1 MGLRVQVNA
10 ESRHFD
16 NQRIMKNAYHYLI
29 ERILPSRI
37 SYRLALS
44 YILIL
49 SLFILVVIRS
59 VSQVQEVS
67 RRSQEFASQDLQK
80 LLQVQ
85 NLALDIEGSTS
96 ALVLIFNA
104 TQEKRKPAYDA
115 IDAKKKHIDELIQQ
129 LSAESDD
136 EAQLICLQRLSSTH
150 QEYRQSYLNLF
161 DEIELDNTEGAKLV
175 FETQVAPARQAFLSE
190 SNVLLELAK
199 QRIRQRQAEEQED
212 LAQLKLHILA
222 ISVLIVLSGMALA
235 FITQSSVV
243 QPLSMLEHSALRIA
257 SGDYN
262 SKMPTTRTTEVA
274 QVSHALNIMTDAIAS
289 REAEIEQLAYY
300 DSLSNLP
307 NRTRLLT
314 MFSQQNLQH
323 HAMILMDIARLKIV
337 NETLGFGT
345 GDTLIVET
353 SQRLQRALG
362 KHSEKKTFLAK
373 FSGGQFAL
381 FCADNSDS
389 YTQNLV
395 EQIIHDIQLELNVP
409 VQCGSYSIDVNLV
422 FGSAIANS
430 ESNNLTTLIRNA
442 EVALYAAKERSE
454 TFAWYSDAQEASRL
468 SHLSLLSDL
477 RSAIQNNEL
486 QMWLQPKIRLND
498 MHCYGFE
505 ALVRWQHPK
514 RGFISP
520 IEFVP
525 FAERAGYISHI
536 TNWMLEQAVQTLA
549 QWKNRYP
556 QLSIAVNVSTNDLRD
571 QKLPERVK
579 QLIHQYQISPM
590 NLQLE
595 LTESGIMENPDDAIP
610 LLHSLRATGIGLS
623 IDDFG
628 TGHSSLAYLQKLPV
642 SELKIDRSFVIDIDQ
657 QESTQKLVK
666 TIVEMGHSLG
676 LHVIAEG
683 IETQA
688 ERDTLIK
695 LSCDSMQGYFASK
708 PLHGST
714 LGDWLTSLP
723 HNQNRQHS

>member
-1 MGLRVQVNA
+1 
-10 ESRHFD
+10 
-16 NQRIMKNAYHYLI
+16 MKNAYLYFI

-44 YILIL
+44 YLLIL
-49 SLFILVVIRS
+49 CLFIIVVVRS
-59 VSQVQEVS
+59 VTQVQEVS

-115 IDAKKKHIDELIQQ
+115 IDAKKKHIDELIQK

-136 EAQLICLQRLSSTH
+136 EVQLICLQRLAVTH

-161 DEIELDNTEGAKLV
+161 DEIELDNPDGAKQV

-190 SNVLLELAK
+190 SNVLLDLAK
-199 QRIRQRQAEEQED
+199 QRIQQRQEEEQED
-212 LAQLKLHILA
+212 LERLKLQILA
-222 ISVLIVLSGMALA
+222 ISVLAVLSGIVLA

-243 QPLSMLEHSALRIA
+243 QPLSMLEQSALRIA
-257 SGDYN
+257 AGDYG
-262 SKMPTTRTTEVA
+262 SKVPPTRTTEVA

-307 NRTRLLT
+307 NRTRLLRK
-314 MFSQQNLQH
+314 FEQQDLQL
-323 HAMILMDIARLKIV
+323 HAMILMDVARLKIV

-353 SQRLQRALG
+353 SQRLQRALS
-362 KHSEKKTFLAK
+362 HHTDTMTFLAK

-381 FCADNSDS
+381 FCAAKPDS
-389 YTQNLV
+389 ESNTKRLV
-395 EQIIHDIQLELNVP
+395 EQIISDIKLELNIP
-409 VQCGSYSIDVNLV
+409 VQCGSYSVDVNLV
-422 FGSAIANS
+422 FGIALANS
-430 ESNNLTTLIRNA
+430 ETKNLATLIRNA
-442 EVALYAAKERSE
+442 EVALYAAKEHSE
-454 TFAWYSDAQEASRL
+454 TSAWYSDAQEASRL
-468 SHLSLLSDL
+468 GHLSLLSDL

-486 QMWLQPKIRLND
+486 QMWLQPKIHLHDLR
-498 MHCYGFE
+498 CYGFE
-505 ALVRWQHPK
+505 ALVRWQHPQ

-520 IEFVP
+520 IEFIP
-525 FAERAGYISHI
+525 FAERAGYISHV
-536 TNWMLEQAVQTLA
+536 TNWMLQQAAQTLA
-549 QWKNRYP
+549 SWQSRYP
-556 QLSIAVNVSTNDLRD
+556 HLSIAVNVSTNDLRD
-571 QKLPERVK
+571 QQFPERVR
-579 QLIHQYQISPM
+579 QLIQQYQLRPE

-595 LTESGIMENPDDAIP
+595 LTESGIMENPDNAIP
-610 LLHSLRATGIGLS
+610 LLQTLRATGIGLS

-657 QESTQKLVK
+657 QDSTQKLVR
-666 TIVEMGHSLG
+666 TIVEMGHGLD

-695 LSCDSMQGYFASK
+695 LGCDSIQGYFASK
-708 PLHGST
+708 PLHGNS
-714 LGDWLTSLP
+714 LEQWLQSLP
-723 HNQNRQHS
+723 ADGA

>member
-1 MGLRVQVNA
+1 
-10 ESRHFD
+10 
-16 NQRIMKNAYHYLI
+16 MKNAYHYVI
-29 ERILPSRI
+29 EHLLPSRI
-37 SYRLALS
+37 SYRLTLS

-49 SLFILVVIRS
+49 GLFVFAVVRS

-129 LSAESDD
+129 LSTESND
-136 EAQLICLQRLSSTH
+136 EAQSICLQRLALTH

-161 DEIELDNTEGAKLV
+161 DEIELDNPEGAKRV

-190 SNVLLELAK
+190 SNILLDLAK
-199 QRIRQRQAEEQED
+199 RRIKQRQEEEQRD
-212 LAQLKLHILA
+212 LEQLKLHILG
-222 ISVLIVLSGMALA
+222 ISVLTVLAGITLA
-235 FITQSSVV
+235 FVTQSSVV
-243 QPLSMLEHSALRIA
+243 SPLRMLEHSALRIA
-257 SGDYN
+257 SGDYH
-262 SKMPTTRTTEVA
+262 SKVPSTRTTEVA

-300 DSLSNLP
+300 DGLSNLP

-353 SQRLQRALG
+353 SQSLQRALS
-362 KHSEKKTFLAK
+362 KHSDKMVFLTK

-381 FCADNSDS
+381 FCAANVDSD
-389 YTQNLV
+389 TRNFV
-395 EQIIHDIQLELNVP
+395 EQIIRDIQLELHLP

-430 ESNNLTTLIRNA
+430 ETNNLTTLIRNA
-442 EVALYAAKERSE
+442 EVALYAAKEKNESS
-454 TFAWYSDAQEASRL
+454 AWYSDVQEASRL

-477 RSAIQNNEL
+477 RSAIQNDEL
-486 QMWLQPKIRLND
+486 QMWLQPKMHLKD
-498 MHCYGFE
+498 MRNYGFE
-505 ALVRWQHPK
+505 ALVRWQHPQ

-525 FAERAGYISHI
+525 FAERAGYISHV
-536 TNWMLEQAVQTLA
+536 TSWMLEQAVKILA
-549 QWKNRYP
+549 QWKNEYP
-556 QLSIAVNVSTNDLRD
+556 QLSIAVNVSTSDLRD
-571 QKLPERVK
+571 QGLPDRVK
-579 QLIHQYQISPM
+579 QLIHQYQISPSL
-590 NLQLE
+590 LQLE
-595 LTESGIMENPDDAIP
+595 LTESGIMENPSNAIT
-610 LLHSLRATGIGLS
+610 LLHSLRSTGIGLS

-666 TIVEMGHSLG
+666 TIIEMGHGLG

-683 IETQA
+683 IETEA

-695 LSCDSMQGYFASK
+695 LNCDSIQGYFYSK
-708 PLHGST
+708 PLHGNS
-714 LGDWLTSLP
+714 LRDWLAALK
-723 HNQNRQHS
+723 

>member
-1 MGLRVQVNA
+1 
-10 ESRHFD
+10 
-16 NQRIMKNAYHYLI
+16 MKNAYHYFI
-29 ERILPSRI
+29 EHLLPSRI
-37 SYRLALS
+37 SYRLTLS

-49 SLFILVVIRS
+49 GLFILAVVRS

-129 LSAESDD
+129 LSTESND
-136 EAQLICLQRLSSTH
+136 EAQSICLQRLAFTH

-161 DEIELDNTEGAKLV
+161 DEIELDNPEGAKRV

-190 SNVLLELAK
+190 SNILLDLAK
-199 QRIRQRQAEEQED
+199 RRIKQRQEEEQRD
-212 LAQLKLHILA
+212 LEQLKLHILG
-222 ISVLIVLSGMALA
+222 ISVLTVLAGITLA
-235 FITQSSVV
+235 FVTQSSVV
-243 QPLSMLEHSALRIA
+243 HPLRMLEQSALRIA
-257 SGDYN
+257 SGDYK
-262 SKMPTTRTTEVA
+262 SKIPSTQTTEVA

-300 DSLSNLP
+300 DGLSNLP

-353 SQRLQRALG
+353 SQSLQRALS
-362 KHSEKKTFLAK
+362 KHSDKMTFLTK

-381 FCADNSDS
+381 FCAANVDSD
-389 YTQNLV
+389 TRNFV
-395 EQIIHDIQLELNVP
+395 EQIIRDIQLELHLP

-430 ESNNLTTLIRNA
+430 ETNNLTTLIRNA
-442 EVALYAAKERSE
+442 EVALYAAKEKNESS
-454 TFAWYSDAQEASRL
+454 AWYSDVQEASRL

-477 RSAIQNNEL
+477 RSAIQSNEL
-486 QMWLQPKIRLND
+486 QMWLQPKMHLND
-498 MHCYGFE
+498 MRNYGFE
-505 ALVRWQHPK
+505 ALVRWQHPQ

-525 FAERAGYISHI
+525 FAERAGYISHV
-536 TNWMLEQAVQTLA
+536 TSWMLEQAVKILA
-549 QWKNRYP
+549 QWKNEYP
-556 QLSIAVNVSTNDLRD
+556 QLSIAVNVSTSDLRD
-571 QKLPERVK
+571 QGLPDRVK
-579 QLIHQYQISPM
+579 QLIHQYQISPSL
-590 NLQLE
+590 LQLE
-595 LTESGIMENPDDAIP
+595 LTESGIMENPSNAIT
-610 LLHSLRATGIGLS
+610 LLHSLRSTGIGLS

-666 TIVEMGHSLG
+666 TIIEMGHGLG

-683 IETQA
+683 IETEA

-695 LSCDSMQGYFASK
+695 LNCDSIQGYFYSK
-708 PLHGST
+708 PLHGNS
-714 LGDWLTSLP
+714 LRDWLAALK
-723 HNQNRQHS
+723 

>member
-1 MGLRVQVNA
+1 
-10 ESRHFD
+10 
-16 NQRIMKNAYHYLI
+16 MKNAYLYFI

-44 YILIL
+44 YLLIL
-49 SLFILVVIRS
+49 CLFIIVVVRS
-59 VSQVQEVS
+59 VTQVQDVS

-115 IDAKKKHIDELIQQ
+115 IDAKKKHIDELIQK

-136 EAQLICLQRLSSTH
+136 EVQLICLQRLAVTH

-161 DEIELDNTEGAKLV
+161 DEIELDNPDGAKQV

-190 SNVLLELAK
+190 SNVLLDLAK
-199 QRIRQRQAEEQED
+199 QRIQQRQEEEQED
-212 LAQLKLHILA
+212 LERLKLQILA
-222 ISVLIVLSGMALA
+222 ISVLAVLSGIVLA

-243 QPLSMLEHSALRIA
+243 QPLSMLEQSALRIA
-257 SGDYN
+257 AGDYG
-262 SKMPTTRTTEVA
+262 SKVPPTRTTEVA

-307 NRTRLLT
+307 NRTRLLRK
-314 MFSQQNLQH
+314 FEQQDLQH
-323 HAMILMDIARLKIV
+323 HAMILMDVARLKIV

-353 SQRLQRALG
+353 SQRLQRALAR
-362 KHSEKKTFLAK
+362 HADAMTFLAK

-381 FCADNSDS
+381 FCANQLESEPES
-389 YTQNLV
+389 ATKSLV
-395 EQIIHDIQLELNVP
+395 EQIIHDIQLELNTP
-409 VQCGSYSIDVNLV
+409 VQCGNHSVDVNLV
-422 FGSAIANS
+422 FGIALANS
-430 ESNNLTTLIRNA
+430 ETKNLATLIRNA
-442 EVALYAAKERSE
+442 EVALYAAKEHSE
-454 TFAWYSDAQEASRL
+454 TSAWYSDAQEASRL
-468 SHLSLLSDL
+468 GHLSLLSDL

-486 QMWLQPKIRLND
+486 QMWLQPKIHLHDLR
-498 MHCYGFE
+498 CYGFE
-505 ALVRWQHPK
+505 ALVRWQHPQ

-520 IEFVP
+520 IEFIP
-525 FAERAGYISHI
+525 FAERAGYISHV
-536 TNWMLEQAVQTLA
+536 TNWMLQQAAQTLA
-549 QWKNRYP
+549 NWQSRYP
-556 QLSIAVNVSTNDLRD
+556 HLSIAVNVSTNDLRD
-571 QKLPERVK
+571 QQFPERVR
-579 QLIHQYQISPM
+579 QLIQQYQLRPE

-595 LTESGIMENPDDAIP
+595 LTESGIMENPDNAIP
-610 LLHSLRATGIGLS
+610 LLQTLRATGIGLS

-657 QESTQKLVK
+657 QDSTQKLVR
-666 TIVEMGHSLG
+666 TIVEMGHGLG

-688 ERDTLIK
+688 ERDTLNK
-695 LSCDSMQGYFASK
+695 LGCDSIQGYFASK
-708 PLHGST
+708 PLHGNA
-714 LGDWLTSLP
+714 LEQWLQSLP
-723 HNQNRQHS
+723 TNRA